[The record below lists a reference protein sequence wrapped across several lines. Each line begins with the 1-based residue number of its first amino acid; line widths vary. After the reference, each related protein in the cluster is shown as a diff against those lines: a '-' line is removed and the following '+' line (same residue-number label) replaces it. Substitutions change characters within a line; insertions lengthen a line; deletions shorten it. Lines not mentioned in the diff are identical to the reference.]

1 VNLYIVD
8 ASVAAKWLLPG
19 PSEPLH
25 QQAVFLLE
33 QWTTGL
39 NRLVVPDF
47 FWIEITNVLCKA
59 IKLGRCTRETA
70 EAALAELRR
79 HQIPVIPALPLVE
92 SAFDKAIAHGRAVYD
107 SIYLAL
113 AVSVGGQVVTADE
126 KLVNVLRGQAPVIW
140 LGAI

>member
-1 VNLYIVD
+1 VNLYVID

-19 PSEPLH
+19 PAEPLQ

-33 QWTTGL
+33 QWTTGQ

-47 FWIEITNVLCKA
+47 FWIEISNVLWKA
-59 IKLGRCTRETA
+59 IKLGRCTRSTA
-70 EAALAELRR
+70 EAALAGLRR
-79 HQIPVIPALPLVE
+79 NEIPVLPALPLMQ
-92 SAFDKAIAHGRAVYD
+92 SAFDKAIAHGRTVYD

-113 AVSVGGQVVTADE
+113 AARVGGQVVTADE
-126 KLVNVLRGQAPVIW
+126 KLVNAVRGHAPVIW

>member
-19 PSEPLH
+19 PAEPFQ
-25 QQAVFLLE
+25 QQAVRLLE
-33 QWTTGL
+33 HWTNGED
-39 NRLVVPDF
+39 RLVVPDF
-47 FWIEITNVLCKA
+47 FWIEISNVLWKA

-70 EAALAELRR
+70 EAALASLRR
-79 HQIPVIPALPLVE
+79 YDIPVLPALPLVE
-92 SAFDKAIAHGRAVYD
+92 SALEKAIAHGRTVYD

-126 KLVNVLRGQAPVIW
+126 KLVNALRGQAPVIW

>member
-8 ASVAAKWLLPG
+8 ASVVAKWLLPG
-19 PSEPLH
+19 PAEPLR

-33 QWTTGL
+33 QWTTGE

-47 FWIEITNVLCKA
+47 FWIEISNVLWKA
-59 IKLGRCTRETA
+59 VKLGRCNREIA
-70 EAALAELRR
+70 EAALAGLRR
-79 HQIPVIPALPLVE
+79 HQIPVLPALPLVE
-92 SAFDKAIAHGRAVYD
+92 SAFDNAIAHGRTVYD

-113 AVSVGGQVVTADE
+113 AVSVGGQVVTADQ
-126 KLVNVLRGQAPVIW
+126 KLVNALRGQAPVIW